1 MNSRTS
7 FSTWIDDYLA
17 VRRRAGFRLETEGS
31 QLRKFARFA
40 EQVGHAGPLTVR
52 LAVQWA
58 SSSRSGRALTAARRI
73 EVLRP
78 FASYCRQFD
87 PATEIPPRCL
97 FGHAHRRLAPHV
109 FTDDEVLDLLGACD
123 QLYPHGGLR
132 GLSCKTIFG
141 LMAAT
146 GLRVSEATGL
156 TRSDV
161 DLEQKRLYIR
171 HAKFGKSRW
180 VPIHPTVGVVL
191 RSYLS
196 KRDLDPFSGNTDAF
210 FMFDY
215 GRPASTR
222 SVERAFRI
230 LRTTLRWRARG
241 DHPSPRLRDLRHSF
255 VCHRLQEW
263 LAGGMCLDRNILALS
278 TYLGHV
284 KITDTYWYETATPE
298 LLAIAA
304 RQFVRFHGGAS

>member
-1 MNSRTS
+1 MNSHTS

-17 VRRRAGFRLETEGS
+17 VRRRAGFQLETEGS

-123 QLYPHGGLR
+123 HLYPPGGLR

-146 GLRVSEATGL
+146 GLRVSEVKRPGNVGDQSLLHFRGASR
-156 TRSDV
+156 RSSPRCARSCDFYCSV
-161 DLEQKRLYIR
+161 ALSRQTWLQLCLGWHAGDGHICPARCFPIRLNDCSPAAIAA
-171 HAKFGKSRW
+171 H
-180 VPIHPTVGVVL
+180 
-191 RSYLS
+191 
-196 KRDLDPFSGNTDAF
+196 
-210 FMFDY
+210 
-215 GRPASTR
+215 RPASATMR
-222 SVERAFRI
+222 SCCS
-230 LRTTLRWRARG
+230 WPDSG
-241 DHPSPRLRDLRHSF
+241 
-255 VCHRLQEW
+255 C
-263 LAGGMCLDRNILALS
+263 G
-278 TYLGHV
+278 
-284 KITDTYWYETATPE
+284 
-298 LLAIAA
+298 AA
-304 RQFVRFHGGAS
+304 RCWR

>member
-1 MNSRTS
+1 MNSHTR

-17 VRRRAGFRLETEGS
+17 VRRRAGFRLETEGK
-31 QLRKFARFA
+31 QLRQFARFA
-40 EQVGHAGPLTVR
+40 EQLGHSGPLTVR
-52 LAVQWA
+52 LAIQWA
-58 SSSRSGRALTAARRI
+58 SDSHSGRALTAARRI

-87 PATEIPPRCL
+87 AATEIPPRCL

-109 FTDDEVLDLLGACD
+109 FSDDEVLDLLAACD
-123 QLYPHGGLR
+123 HLYPSGGLR
-132 GLSCKTIFG
+132 ALTCKTIFG

-146 GLRVSEATGL
+146 GLRVSEATRL

-161 DLEQKRLYIR
+161 DLEQQRLHIR
-171 HAKFGKSRW
+171 NAKFGKSRW
-180 VPIHPTVGVVL
+180 VPIHRTVGRVL
-191 RSYLS
+191 RSYVR
-196 KRDLDPFSGNTDAF
+196 KRDLDPFAGNTDAF

-222 SVERAFRI
+222 SIQRAFRL
-230 LRTTLRWRARG
+230 LRTTFKWRTRG
-241 DHPSPRLRDLRHSF
+241 DHPAPRLRDLRHSF

-263 LAGGMCLDRNILALS
+263 LARGMTLDRNILALS

-304 RQFVRFHGGAS
+304 RQFARFHGGAS